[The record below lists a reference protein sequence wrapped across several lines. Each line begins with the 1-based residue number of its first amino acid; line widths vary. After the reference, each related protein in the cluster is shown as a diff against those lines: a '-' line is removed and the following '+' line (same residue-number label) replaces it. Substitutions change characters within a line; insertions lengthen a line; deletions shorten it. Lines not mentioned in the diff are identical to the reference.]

1 MPPATQTTASSDAFR
16 AVADTTRRAILD
28 ELARGERSAGALCGM
43 FDISQSAVSQHL
55 RILRDAGLV
64 EQRQAGR
71 QRLYR
76 LEPAP
81 LRAIFDWVAHYQQF
95 WEDRLD
101 ALARVLDEEAARRS
115 HAPSGRKTKE

>member
-1 MPPATQTTASSDAFR
+1 MHTAASGDAFR
-16 AVADTTRRAILD
+16 AVADITRRAILD

-64 EQRQAGR
+64 QQRQAGR

-76 LEPAP
+76 LEPEP
-81 LRAIFDWVAHYQQF
+81 LRAIFDWVVHYRQF
-95 WEDRLD
+95 WEHRLD
-101 ALARVLDEEAARRS
+101 ALARVLDEEAARR
-115 HAPSGRKTKE
+115 ARGPARPEPEE